1 MTGTGEITLFQ
12 MALLVYLPYKVMPQL
27 PVVLEEP
34 SYLSTTYAS
43 FSISR
48 IDLEDGGDSSYGH
61 PSTNKKLEVRYSY
74 AVNERF
80 KR

>member
-1 MTGTGEITLFQ
+1 MTGAGEITLFQ

-34 SYLSTTYAS
+34 SYLSTTCTS

-48 IDLEDGGDSSYGH
+48 SDLEDGVIPHMVTPARIKS
-61 PSTNKKLEVRYSY
+61 
-74 AVNERF
+74 
-80 KR
+80 